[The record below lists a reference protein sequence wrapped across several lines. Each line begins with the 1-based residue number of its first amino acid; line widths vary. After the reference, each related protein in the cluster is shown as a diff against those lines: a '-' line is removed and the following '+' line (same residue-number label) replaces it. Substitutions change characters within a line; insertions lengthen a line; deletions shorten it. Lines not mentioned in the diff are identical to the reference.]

1 MSTVHR
7 VTTESSPVPSANTGG
22 AKKQEMAAPLFWNV
36 QNRGNAGADRADV
49 GATQGA
55 SRPSQ
60 TPSWAQPYG
69 QGAQARNSAA
79 QPENPAVSSWAA
91 QYARPSQQPAAQRSA
106 QPTGAAQPGA
116 AAGRTSSSDWAAQ
129 HRPAAPSGVGA
140 GDWATQYRS
149 AAPSATYA
157 APTAQPSQAAGAPQ
171 ATVSRPQA
179 APAQQAS
186 YAPSATQASAPQ
198 ASYAPGAAASRPQA
212 STMAPQAAQSP
223 QTTTSEVPAWA
234 ADYYRSAG
242 TGSQAPAQQAHTTAP
257 QAQPQASQYAQQR
270 AAEERAQ
277 AERVAAQQEAARQQE
292 AQQEAA
298 RQQAAQQ
305 EAARQQAVQRQ
316 AEQQEAERRAA
327 AERAAAQQQAAAQQA
342 ATDRAAAERAAAER
356 AAAEQAATR
365 QAPAE
370 PAAQPGLQ
378 PAAAAGATAAGVA
391 GAAGATE
398 AAQPAAAAMPTE
410 ATGGAAKEAAPGEPA
425 AEPTAGR
432 SSKRFTNL
440 SFLPLFKRKSAQPV
454 NEAQGEVEG
463 EAEKEPEPEP
473 PKPDLPQAS
482 NAYMD
487 PRFAPLARVD
497 LSRTSLA
504 YPQRTF
510 PASPYALLDPSKI
523 SPNVAYPQVRYMAPV
538 MPQRELG
545 TPLEELFRVDDPR
558 HVYLIDTLHLARQDF
573 TVKDGYAW
581 GNYKLLNA
589 KGEEIG
595 KIVHEQETPTFV
607 WSDGMKRHLMG
618 GKHSITADVYN
629 AQGERVI
636 KIGRHLNVL
645 HATIFVY
652 EYLRDSDRPFEL
664 LGSVMKHNSISRRD
678 FVLNMKNQETGAW
691 EDVGTVGT
699 NRMGWSYTLRD
710 YHQRSRAT
718 VHRHRMFAQ
727 EGNVITLNFYEPEEE
742 ERRLS
747 PQQRALLLATS
758 AFVDRTY

>member
-1 MSTVHR
+1 
-7 VTTESSPVPSANTGG
+7 
-22 AKKQEMAAPLFWNV
+22 
-36 QNRGNAGADRADV
+36 
-49 GATQGA
+49 
-55 SRPSQ
+55 
-60 TPSWAQPYG
+60 
-69 QGAQARNSAA
+69 
-79 QPENPAVSSWAA
+79 
-91 QYARPSQQPAAQRSA
+91 
-106 QPTGAAQPGA
+106 
-116 AAGRTSSSDWAAQ
+116 
-129 HRPAAPSGVGA
+129 
-140 GDWATQYRS
+140 
-149 AAPSATYA
+149 
-157 APTAQPSQAAGAPQ
+157 
-171 ATVSRPQA
+171 
-179 APAQQAS
+179 
-186 YAPSATQASAPQ
+186 
-198 ASYAPGAAASRPQA
+198 
-212 STMAPQAAQSP
+212 MAPQAAQSP

-277 AERVAAQQEAARQQE
+277 VERVA

-327 AERAAAQQQAAAQQA
+327 AERAAAQQQAAAQ
-342 ATDRAAAERAAAER
+342 
-356 AAAEQAATR
+356 
-365 QAPAE
+365 PAG
-370 PAAQPGLQ
+370 A

-398 AAQPAAAAMPTE
+398 AAQPQAAAMPTE

-454 NEAQGEVEG
+454 NEAQGEAEG